1 MGQKLVAVEH
11 AINAIEF
18 ERRERR
24 RELFELCKYDLTAD
38 LEREID
44 RLGIEIRLLEKMVAK
59 LRKMNQDMK
68 RGGQASMV

>member
-1 MGQKLVAVEH
+1 MKHSNQSIVH

-24 RELFELCKYDLTAD
+24 RELFDLCKYDLTVE
-38 LEREID
+38 LEREVD

-59 LRKMNQDMK
+59 LRKLNNELN
-68 RGGQASMV
+68 RSGQASLL